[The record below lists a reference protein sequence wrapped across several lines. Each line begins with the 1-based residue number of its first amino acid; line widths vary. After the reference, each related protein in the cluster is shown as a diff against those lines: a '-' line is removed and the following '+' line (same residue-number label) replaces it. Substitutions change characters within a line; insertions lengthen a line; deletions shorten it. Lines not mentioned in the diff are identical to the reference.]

1 MKIRSKLLINFA
13 FLLVLMLAGFVF
25 SIGATYREHE
35 TKAALSNAYEIF
47 LATENVRQQMV
58 ENHLALSN
66 YLITATPSELDGL
79 NEGNSHIYDLLH
91 QAEAKTSDPALRAGL
106 SRIEDIEHEW
116 YSAIAERFIQE
127 HRSVISGSVPAMDLL
142 DQYTETGPTEQLQS
156 SNKVIDDVQSQAR
169 LLIEKTRDQDE
180 SASRWATGIDIFG
193 FFAALALGIFIALR
207 TARAITEPLEHIISV
222 AREIGDKGDLDQ
234 EISVVGPDEIGTLS
248 QTLRNMVIYFREM
261 SAVSEAIAGGDL
273 SVEVTPRSSSDT
285 LNIAFSQMT
294 NGLRTLVRS
303 VRDAAAQ
310 VAAGSNQVADA
321 SEDSAKVSVQS
332 ASAIDEVTSTMHEM
346 SINVQNMVKNTQM
359 QASSVSETSASI
371 DEMVASIQ
379 RVADTAR
386 VLLDISNRS
395 RDEVQSGIGT
405 MQKTTDGLNR
415 INGAIGSSAVIISS
429 LGERVDNI
437 GKIIEVIDD
446 ISEQTNLLALNAAI
460 EAARAGEHG
469 LGFAVVADEVRK
481 LAEKSATST
490 KEIGDLIRNIQN
502 EARKAVENMEKST
515 SIVNEGLELGND
527 LSLALRKISNVVTEV
542 FKFAQEIGAATNEQ
556 SHGSSQIAKATSRLN
571 EITYE
576 INSSVEEQAGGAQA
590 VVRAMERMREMVQQS
605 TSSSTELA
613 ASAEQMS
620 KMARS
625 LLESMDRF
633 VLEDHHEEVRG
644 RLPGTKFALAGSNR

>member
-1 MKIRSKLLINFA
+1 MKIRNKLLLNFA
-13 FLLVLMLAGFVF
+13 FLLCLMLAGFVF
-25 SIGATYREHE
+25 SIFATYREHE
-35 TKAALSNAYEIF
+35 TKGALSSAYEIS
-47 LATENVRQQMV
+47 LATENVRHQMV

-66 YLITATPSELDGL
+66 YLITATPSELDHL
-79 NEGNSHIYDLLH
+79 NQGNTRIYDLLSD
-91 QAEAKTSDPALRAGL
+91 AKAKTSDPSLRAGL
-106 SRIEDIEHEW
+106 TRIEAIEHEW
-116 YSAIAERFIQE
+116 YSTIAERFVEE
-127 HRSVISGSVPAMDLL
+127 HRSVISGNTKAMDLL
-142 DQYTETGPTEQLQS
+142 DQYTETGPTEQLES
-156 SNKVIDDVQSQAR
+156 SNKVIDEVQSQSG
-169 LLIEKTRDQDE
+169 LLIQRSRDDDDK
-180 SASRWATGIDIFG
+180 ASIWATGIDIVG
-193 FFAALALGIFIALR
+193 FIVALGLGVFIALR
-207 TARAITEPLEHIISV
+207 TARAITRPLEHIIGV
-222 AREIGDKGDLDQ
+222 AREIGEKGDLDQ
-234 EISVVGPDEIGTLS
+234 EIAVGGTDEIGTLS
-248 QTLRNMVIYFREM
+248 QTLRNMVVYFREM
-261 SAVSEAIAGGDL
+261 ATVSEAIAGGDL
-273 SVEVTPRSSSDT
+273 SVEVTPRSNRDT

-294 NGLRTLVRS
+294 NGLRALVRS

-332 ASAIDEVTSTMHEM
+332 SSAIDEVTSTMHEM

-386 VLLDISNRS
+386 VLLDISGRS

-405 MQKTTDGLNR
+405 MQKTTEGLNR
-415 INGAIGSSAVIISS
+415 INGSIGSSAVIISS
-429 LGERVDNI
+429 LGERADNI

-490 KEIGDLIRNIQN
+490 KEIGDLIRSIQN

-515 SIVNEGLELGND
+515 TIVNEGLELGND

-633 VLEDHHEEVRG
+633 VLDDHQEESNH
-644 RLPGTKFALAGSNR
+644 RLSGTKFALAGSSR

>member
-1 MKIRSKLLINFA
+1 MKIRNKLLLSFA
-13 FLLVLMLAGFVF
+13 MLLLLMLGGFGF
-25 SIGATYREHE
+25 SLGARWREHE
-35 TKAALSNAYEIF
+35 TRIDVGNSYELF
-47 LATENVRQQMV
+47 LATENVRHQMV
-58 ENHLALSN
+58 ENRLALSN
-66 YLITATPSELDGL
+66 YLITATPAELERL
-79 NEGNSHIYDLLH
+79 RAGNNRIYELLRDA
-91 QAEAKTSDPALRAGL
+91 QAKTSDPHLRAGL
-106 SRIEDIEHEW
+106 SRIEAGEREW
-116 YSAIAERFIQE
+116 YSTVAEHFIQE
-127 HRSVISGSVPAMDLL
+127 HNAVLSGSMKAMDLL
-142 DQYTETGPTEQLQS
+142 DLYTETAPTEQLQRS
-156 SNKVIDDVQSQAR
+156 SQAIDEVQNDAR
-169 LLIEKTRDQDE
+169 SVIKTTSEDGD
-180 SASRWATGIDIFG
+180 ATSRWTTWIDITG
-193 FFAALALGIFIALR
+193 FVCALGLGVIISFR
-207 TARAITEPLEHIISV
+207 TAKAITQPLDHLINV
-222 AREIGDKGDLDQ
+222 ARELGDKGDLDQ
-234 EISVVGPDEIGTLS
+234 EVDVSSKDEIGTLA
-248 QTLRNMVIYFREM
+248 QTYRNMVIYFKEI
-261 SAVSEAIAGGDL
+261 ATVSEAIAGGDL
-273 SVEVTPRSSSDT
+273 SVEVSPRSNRDAMA
-285 LNIAFSQMT
+285 LAFSQMT
-294 NGLRTLVRS
+294 SGLRTLVRS

-332 ASAIDEVTSTMHEM
+332 AAAIDEVTSTMHEM

-359 QASSVSETSASI
+359 QASSVSQTSASI

-386 VLLDISNRS
+386 VLLDISSRS

-415 INGAIGSSAVIISS
+415 INGSIGSSAVIISS
-429 LGERVDNI
+429 LGERADNI

-490 KEIGDLIRNIQN
+490 KEIGDLIRSIQT

-556 SHGSSQIAKATSRLN
+556 SNGSSQIAKATSRLN

-590 VVRAMERMREMVQQS
+590 VVRAMERMREMVQMS

-633 VLEDHHEEVRG
+633 VLDEHQEDTR
-644 RLPGTKFALAGSNR
+644 RLGGATKFALAGSNR

>member
-1 MKIRSKLLINFA
+1 MKIRNKLLLNFG
-13 FLLVLMLAGFVF
+13 LLLGVMALVF
-25 SIGATYREHE
+25 AVSTFAMFRERGAKT
-35 TKAALSNAYEIF
+35 ALSNALE
-47 LATENVRQQMV
+47 LSQATENVRHQMM
-58 ENHLALSN
+58 ENRLALSN
-66 YLITATPSELDGL
+66 FLLTGAGTELDRL
-79 NEGNSHIYDLLH
+79 HEGNNRIYEYLRVA
-91 QAEAKTSDPALRAGL
+91 QSKTNDSSQRAGL
-106 SRIEDIEHEW
+106 NRIETIEREW
-116 YSAIAERFIQE
+116 YTTFADKFIQE
-127 HRSVISGSVPAMDLL
+127 HKDVEDGKTNANDLL
-142 DQYTETGPTEQLQS
+142 EQYTKAEPMEQLKR
-156 SNKVIDDVQSQAR
+156 SNEVIDDVQVENRHQLDLRRDFDETASMWTR
-169 LLIEKTRDQDE
+169 WVGILGSLLAI
-180 SASRWATGIDIFG
+180 G
-193 FFAALALGIFIALR
+193 LGIVIAFK
-207 TARAITEPLEHIISV
+207 TAYSITQPLEHLINV
-222 AREIGDKGDLDQ
+222 AREVGDKGDLTQ
-234 EISVVGPDEIGTLS
+234 EIDIESEDEIGTLA
-248 QTLRNMVIYFREM
+248 QTLRNMVIYFKEM
-261 SAVSEAIAGGDL
+261 ATVSEAIAGGDL
-273 SVEVTPRSSSDT
+273 SVEVSPRSSGDT
-285 LNIAFSQMT
+285 LASAFSRMT

-321 SEDSAKVSVQS
+321 SEDSAKINVQS
-332 ASAIDEVTSTMHEM
+332 SSAIDEVTSTMHEM

-379 RVADTAR
+379 RVADTAK
-386 VLLDISNRS
+386 VLLDISSRS

-405 MQKTTDGLNR
+405 MQKTTEGLNR
-415 INGAIGSSAVIISS
+415 INGSIGSSATIISC
-429 LGERVDNI
+429 LGGRVDNI

-490 KEIGDLIRNIQN
+490 KEISELISSIQS
-502 EARKAVENMEKST
+502 EARKAVDNMEKST
-515 SIVNEGLELGND
+515 VIVNEGLELGND
-527 LSLALRKISNVVTEV
+527 LSLALRKISNVVSEV

-556 SHGSSQIAKATSRLN
+556 SHGSSQIAKATTRLN
-571 EITYE
+571 EITHE
-576 INSSVEEQAGGAQA
+576 ITSSVEEQAGGAQA

-633 VLEDHHEEVRG
+633 VLEEHKEEPR
-644 RLPGTKFALAGSNR
+644 RLSGSKFALAGTNR

>member
-1 MKIRSKLLINFA
+1 MKIRNRLLLNFA
-13 FLLVLMLAGFVF
+13 LLLVLMLAGFIF
-25 SIGATYREHE
+25 SIGASFREHG
-35 TKAALSNAYEIF
+35 TKAALSNAYEIS
-47 LATENVRQQMV
+47 LATENVRHQMV
-58 ENHLALSN
+58 ENHLALSD
-66 YLITATPSELDGL
+66 YLITATPAELDRL
-79 NEGNSHIYDLLH
+79 NDGNNHIYELLRDA
-91 QAEAKTSDPALRAGL
+91 QTKTSDPSLLAGL
-106 SRIEDIEHEW
+106 KRIETIEHEW
-116 YSAIAERFIQE
+116 YSTTAERFIEE
-127 HRSVISGSVPAMDLL
+127 HKSVLSGNVKVMDLL
-142 DQYTETGPTEQLQS
+142 DEYTATGPTEQLQS
-156 SNKVIDDVQSQAR
+156 SNQVIDEVQNEAR
-169 LLIEKTRDQDE
+169 LLIQKSHDEDE
-180 SASRWATGIDIFG
+180 SASRWAMLIDVIG
-193 FFAALALGIFIALR
+193 FFVALGVGIFVALR
-207 TARAITEPLEHIISV
+207 TARSITEPLEHIIGV
-222 AREIGDKGDLDQ
+222 ARQIGDNGDLDQ
-234 EISVVGPDEIGTLS
+234 EVNFESEDEIGTLA
-248 QTLRNMVIYFREM
+248 QTFRNMVLYFKEI
-261 SAVSEAIAGGDL
+261 ATVSEAVAVGDL
-273 SVEVTPRSSSDT
+273 SVEVNPRSDRDS
-285 LNIAFSQMT
+285 LAAAFSQMT

-332 ASAIDEVTSTMHEM
+332 SSAIDEVTSTMHEM

-395 RDEVQSGIGT
+395 RDEVTSGIGT
-405 MQKTTDGLNR
+405 MQKTTEGLNR
-415 INGAIGSSAVIISS
+415 INGSIGSSAVIISS
-429 LGERVDNI
+429 LGERADNI

-490 KEIGDLIRNIQN
+490 KEIGDLIRSIQT

-515 SIVNEGLELGND
+515 TIVNEGLELGND

-590 VVRAMERMREMVQQS
+590 VVRAMERMREIVQQS
-605 TSSSTELA
+605 TSSSSELA

-625 LLESMDRF
+625 LLETMDRF
-633 VLEDHHEEVRG
+633 VLDEHHEEATR
-644 RLPGTKFALAGSNR
+644 RLAGTKFALAGSTR